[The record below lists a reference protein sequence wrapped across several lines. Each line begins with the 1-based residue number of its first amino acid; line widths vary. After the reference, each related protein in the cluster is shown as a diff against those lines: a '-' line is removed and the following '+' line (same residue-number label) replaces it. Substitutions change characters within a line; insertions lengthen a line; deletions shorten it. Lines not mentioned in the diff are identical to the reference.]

1 VPEVT
6 AEQRAVMEKF
16 VEVFQGEGSAYGTE
30 EGGCI
35 RKPVTWD
42 VIYDHLY
49 GSAPIG
55 VYPMHDNQV
64 KWGCVDYDEGD
75 ETSFEKGRRLGEA
88 LSAIGVPAFMEKS
101 RSKGWH
107 VWVFA
112 ASAVPASVMR
122 RALLVACKVANAE
135 SKEINPKAETLPPG
149 SLGNYVRLPYPNG
162 YDAEV
167 SLAVEPDLTTWGRR
181 CIWRDFGIDWM
192 PIDLPSFLDTVV
204 WASPSQLQYAANLY
218 REPARS
224 ASSGTGEFPA
234 GNDEELSEAQI
245 RALPGLAFTIWKDG
259 PLPDSDRSSTLLRFA
274 ALLRQHGFLPVEA
287 RQYVASADRRWG
299 KYLNRTVPA
308 WHEIDKIVERVYA

>member
-1 VPEVT
+1 VT
-6 AEQRAVMEKF
+6 AEQKQIMEKF

-35 RKPVTWD
+35 RKPVTWE

-75 ETSFEKGRRLGEA
+75 EESFQKGRRLGEA

-112 ASAVPASVMR
+112 ASAVPAATMR

-162 YDAEV
+162 YDTAGE
-167 SLAVEPDLTTWGRR
+167 GRR
-181 CIWRDFGIDWM
+181 CIWRDFSVDWL
-192 PIDLPSFLDTVV
+192 PIDLPSFLDQVV
-204 WASPSQLQYAANLY
+204 WASPSQLQYAADLY
-218 REPARS
+218 REPPRS
-224 ASSGTGEFPA
+224 AASGTGEFH
-234 GNDEELSEAQI
+234 GETEELTDAQI

-259 PLPDSDRSSTLLRFA
+259 PLPDNDRSGTLLRFA
-274 ALLRQHGFLPVEA
+274 ALLQQHGFTIGEA

-308 WHEIDKIVERVYA
+308 WHEIDKIIERVYA